1 VPNIIKPMYIQQ
13 LREMVPLPSHN
24 TVGVCNQIIPLIL
37 YYISSTLVTFL
48 KSLKPLYKSLIF
60 LISLLVSSSSI
71 LAFRYSFFLFLKCV
85 LASFDYVHCFV
96 LDPVP
101 TAF

>member
-1 VPNIIKPMYIQQ
+1 MYIQQ

-24 TVGVCNQIIPLIL
+24 TVGVCNHITPLIL
-37 YYISSTLVTFL
+37 YYISSMLVTLL
-48 KSLKPLYKSLIF
+48 KVNEAPIQVPNIF
-60 LISLLVSSSSI
+60 DLTVSSSSI

-85 LASFDYVHCFV
+85 LDSFDYVHCFG